1 MDDAQC
7 SAIRSYR
14 DALAVPRY
22 FLSRPAEIIQLLNI
36 RLFSNPDIR
45 IRRKYRV
52 FEWPQV
58 YPCDICPVHIE
69 RANSIVLIVR

>member
-22 FLSRPAEIIQLLNI
+22 FLSQPAEIIQLLNI

-58 YPCDICPVHIE
+58 HPCDICRVHIE
-69 RANSIVLIVR
+69 RASSIVLIVR

>member
-7 SAIRSYR
+7 SAVRSYR

-45 IRRKYRV
+45 IRRKHRV

-58 YPCDICPVHIE
+58 HPRDICPVQIE
-69 RANSIVLIVR
+69 RASSIVLIVR